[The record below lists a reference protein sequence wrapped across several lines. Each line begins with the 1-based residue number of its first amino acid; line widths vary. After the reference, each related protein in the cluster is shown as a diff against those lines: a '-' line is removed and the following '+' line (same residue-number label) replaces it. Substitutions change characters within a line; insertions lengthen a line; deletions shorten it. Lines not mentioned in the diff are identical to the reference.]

1 MDRIPAEQ
9 RSQNMRRI
17 RCKNT
22 SPEVIVRKI
31 VCQLGFRSRYRLNVE
46 RLPGRPDLVFPKLRK
61 IVMVHGCFWHCHSDG
76 CRLAHVPRSRRSY
89 WDSKLHRNR
98 QRDRANLRLLVRN
111 GWEVLVLWECQLS
124 NEKAVTRKLAKFL

>member
-1 MDRIPAEQ
+1 VDRITGEQ

-22 SPEVIVRKI
+22 SPEVIVRNI
-31 VCQLGFRSRYRLNVE
+31 ACQLGFRSRYRLNVG

-61 IVMVHGCFWHCHSDG
+61 IVMVHGCFWHSHSDR
-76 CRLAHVPRSRRSY
+76 CRLAHVPRSRRGY
-89 WDSKLHRNR
+89 WDSKLQRNR
-98 QRDRANLRLLVRN
+98 QRDRANLRLLVRD

-124 NEKAVTRKLAKFL
+124 NEEAVTRRLARFL